1 LHTACDV
8 VACVGGEFE
17 KKTTSQS
24 GTVGLIISPLLID
37 NRKQSEGENKQTR
50 QVTHDANEQG

>member
-37 NRKQSEGENKQTR
+37 NRNNLKGKTNKQ
-50 QVTHDANEQG
+50 GK